1 MRWCGSLLSV
11 IAIGFAVVTTLKGD
25 DGLANGVV
33 AFTIEG
39 DAVPAPLGGLVGDP
53 EQGRR
58 IVMDRQI
65 GNCLIC
71 HRISAIDERFQ
82 GVLGPALDDVG
93 RRLSPG
99 QLRLRVIDQRRLNP
113 AAIMPPYYRVEGLR
127 DVDPTYRGRPV
138 LDAQQV
144 EDVVAFLA
152 TLKE

>member
-1 MRWCGSLLSV
+1 MIVISVSL
-11 IAIGFAVVTTLKGD
+11 VTTLSGD
-25 DGLANGVV
+25 DSLVNGLF
-33 AFTIEG
+33 AFRIDG

-53 EQGRR
+53 EQGRQ
-58 IVMDRQI
+58 IVMDRQM

-71 HRISAIDERFQ
+71 HSINAINEPFQ

-99 QLRLRVIDQRRLNP
+99 QLRLRVINQRRINP
-113 AAIMPPYYRVEGLR
+113 AAIMPPYYHVEGLL
-127 DVDPTYRGRPV
+127 DVDPIYRGRPI